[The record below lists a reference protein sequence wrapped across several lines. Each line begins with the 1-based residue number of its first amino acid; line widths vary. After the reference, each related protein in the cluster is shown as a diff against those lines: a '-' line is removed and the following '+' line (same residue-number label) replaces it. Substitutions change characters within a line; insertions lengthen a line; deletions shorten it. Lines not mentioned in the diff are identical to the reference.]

1 MRTESLLSQ
10 SQSLAQELQSRQAEL
25 QETNER
31 LEQQAKSLSESEE
44 LLKHQQE
51 ELQQTNR
58 ELEEKAGLLAKQK
71 AEVEE
76 KNQEIEQ
83 ARAAIEEKAEQLA
96 LTSKYKSEF
105 LANMSHE
112 LRTPLNSMLILSRM
126 LAESD
131 DGMTAKQIEYAET
144 IHSSG
149 SDLLGLIN
157 EILDLSKI
165 EAGAMAVEPEPVRP
179 EALAEDLDRM
189 FREVASDKNLDF
201 KVEIGRGMP
210 DRIVTDQ
217 KRLQQVLKNL
227 LSNAV
232 KFTHEGGV
240 TLRMTTVKA
249 GNRPIGFPT
258 EPLRAADTVIAFA
271 VEDTGIGIAE
281 DKQRVIFEAFQQA
294 DGSVDRAY
302 GGTGLGLSI
311 SREIARLLGG
321 AIELESMPGEG
332 STFTLLL
339 PAIYTEPERPDHPDD
354 VDLDPYDDGGD
365 GSAHFTPT
373 PPARPAPTAR
383 PAPSS
388 GDGART
394 AAAAPAPP
402 PAPAKAAPAP
412 AAAPTARAPEPAKA
426 PAQPAPPPR
435 PTPAGTA
442 AAGPAS
448 KAAEPEPEH
457 IRGHSAAVVEDDRD
471 KIKPGD
477 AVLLIVEDDR
487 RFAQILLDI
496 AREKGFKAIHA
507 EHAEA
512 ALAAI
517 KRYQPSAITL
527 DVKLP
532 GMHGLTLLDRIKNQ
546 PETRHIPVQIVSVT
560 GPLPRRKRKGIIAQL
575 QKPVT
580 PEIVKSQLDRMRSLS
595 ERKQKRLLVVED
607 NEVQRR
613 LVEEFIGGEDVHIVG
628 VARGEDALTALQA
641 ARDNGDHF
649 DCALIDLGLPDMSGF
664 DLIGRIREELEL
676 TDLPVIVHTGREL
689 RPEEAER
696 LHELAEAVVVKD
708 ADAYDRLLDET
719 ALYLHRVEAELPEE
733 QRDRLEKLHTPA
745 ASLAG
750 KKVLIVDDDVRNIF
764 ALTSLLEQHG
774 MEVVYAEGGREG
786 VDFLSKSDDVDA
798 VLMDVMMPGM
808 DGYEATKSIRQDG
821 RFTDLPVIMVTA
833 KAMKGDRE
841 KCLAAGASDYLTKP
855 VNVDQLLSLLRVWLA
870 K

>member
-1 MRTESLLSQ
+1 M
-10 SQSLAQELQSRQAEL
+10 
-25 QETNER
+25 
-31 LEQQAKSLSESEE
+31 
-44 LLKHQQE
+44 
-51 ELQQTNR
+51 
-58 ELEEKAGLLAKQK
+58 
-71 AEVEE
+71 
-76 KNQEIEQ
+76 
-83 ARAAIEEKAEQLA
+83 
-96 LTSKYKSEF
+96 
-105 LANMSHE
+105 
-112 LRTPLNSMLILSRM
+112 
-126 LAESD
+126 
-131 DGMTAKQIEYAET
+131 
-144 IHSSG
+144 
-149 SDLLGLIN
+149 
-157 EILDLSKI
+157 
-165 EAGAMAVEPEPVRP
+165 
-179 EALAEDLDRM
+179 
-189 FREVASDKNLDF
+189 
-201 KVEIGRGMP
+201 
-210 DRIVTDQ
+210 
-217 KRLQQVLKNL
+217 
-227 LSNAV
+227 
-232 KFTHEGGV
+232 
-240 TLRMTTVKA
+240 
-249 GNRPIGFPT
+249 
-258 EPLRAADTVIAFA
+258 
-271 VEDTGIGIAE
+271 
-281 DKQRVIFEAFQQA
+281 
-294 DGSVDRAY
+294 
-302 GGTGLGLSI
+302 
-311 SREIARLLGG
+311 
-321 AIELESMPGEG
+321 
-332 STFTLLL
+332 
-339 PAIYTEPERPDHPDD
+339 
-354 VDLDPYDDGGD
+354 
-365 GSAHFTPT
+365 
-373 PPARPAPTAR
+373 
-383 PAPSS
+383 
-388 GDGART
+388 
-394 AAAAPAPP
+394 
-402 PAPAKAAPAP
+402 
-412 AAAPTARAPEPAKA
+412 
-426 PAQPAPPPR
+426 
-435 PTPAGTA
+435 
-442 AAGPAS
+442 
-448 KAAEPEPEH
+448 
-457 IRGHSAAVVEDDRD
+457 VEDDRD
-471 KIKPGD
+471 QIKPGD

-507 EHAEA
+507 EHAES

-560 GPLPRRKRKGIIAQL
+560 GRLPRRKRKGIVAQL

-580 PEIVKSQLDRMRSLS
+580 PELVKEHLDRMRSLS

-641 ARDNGDHF
+641 AKDNGDHF

-676 TDLPVIVHTGREL
+676 DDLPVIVHTGREL

-719 ALYLHRVEAELPEE
+719 ALYLHRIEAELPEE

-786 VDFLSKSDDVDA
+786 VDFLAKSDDVDA

-808 DGYEATKSIRQDG
+808 DGYEATKAIRQDS
-821 RFTDLPVIMVTA
+821 RFGDLPVIMVTA